1 MIKSN
6 IPAKENGEQ
15 GGLAAMLVLKNVGL
29 CFGLTVIML
38 ALLALVVTYM
48 PLSEE
53 IVPTIVLILSI
64 LSIILSG
71 MMVAKRVNRK
81 GWLCGSVTGVVYIIT
96 LSLIGA
102 LIFQSFTLGITFF
115 TMLVIGAL
123 SGAFGGIIGVNT
135 KG

>member
-6 IPAKENGEQ
+6 ISVKENSEQ
-15 GGLAAMLVLKNVGL
+15 GSLTPILILKSISL
-29 CFGLTVIML
+29 CYGLTVIML

-48 PLSEE
+48 PLSEGV
-53 IVPTIVLILSI
+53 VPTIVLLISI

-71 MMVAKRVNRK
+71 MMVARSVSRK

-96 LSLIGA
+96 LYLIGA
-102 LIFQSFTLGITFF
+102 MVFQNFSFGITFL

-135 KG
+135 NR